1 MPTTVNGVGTHYYG
15 KRDAASRLG
24 TCPHCGAAGK
34 LESYTTRLWFVI
46 IFIPIIPL
54 KRVRILDS
62 CPRCQRHWVAN
73 PEQYEMSRQLAVS
86 GALEKHRAQP
96 TVETAM
102 VTHAQYLSFHM
113 HQEADA
119 FRAGALTQFP
129 DNAELLAGF
138 ASHLDQTG
146 RWQEGTPLYEQSLA
160 MKPEAPE
167 VRHSMAWRR
176 TNEGKLDEAFELLD
190 YLRQPGSGQS
200 FNLEPLNMLAKA
212 YQKQGNHEKTLE
224 LCAVYLR
231 EAPAIGEQHAFRKLV
246 AKSEK
251 ALSLESSLLPT
262 REFSI
267 RDLFD
272 SKSGTH
278 APWVRWVAFGSIVM
292 VLFAIGMLGLNEYNR
307 THRTLY
313 VLSAYAQPVLVSVDG
328 GPAMPVNLRTKISIS
343 EGQHQLAIS
352 GPVTKQIAVDLRSPY
367 FSRWLS
373 SPIWVVDVEGLSSVF
388 VNTIHYSMNPKP
400 SEEYWLDKDFNFVPH
415 VDYAFEQPPASLK
428 VEGRNTVLTKVHLGT
443 MPLQPTS
450 VLLAR
455 IMQPDQ
461 SVALTFAEGH
471 LDRNPNDSSLLS
483 VYAFRVKGDANER
496 RVAEFLKSKLW
507 RQPISVAWHRTYQSL
522 KSVGAKHAELLTE
535 YDAQLEKD
543 SNNAALLYLRG
554 RISPTRAEQVKFF
567 RQSYEK
573 DGAQQ
578 GWPAM
583 GLAIDAANRGEW
595 AEAKEW
601 CDKAVPA
608 LRGDQSFHT
617 FWHTVQMANGDTTE
631 LEGMYRQALQG
642 TDLAEMLSAVF
653 RLSDALGAKGK
664 PDDVRREYLTWWNR
678 VSGGKPSSNGRT
690 TYELMIDYVCGD
702 TGAFLKKQPNLEPKE
717 LAIYQFQFL
726 IATGQPDVAAKLP
739 DLDTLM
745 DDWTEP
751 LALSVSFALKGSQA
765 EADTWRAKACE
776 ELRRDGDSD
785 AVRAAA
791 LLERDTAPTDAELDE
806 IVLRTTDTPILLVA
820 LAQRFPD
827 RKPELNQRAAKLN
840 VSRQPPY
847 LLVKQAANQP

>member
-1 MPTTVNGVGTHYYG
+1 MPTTVNGVGTFYYG
-15 KRDAASRLG
+15 KKDAASRPG
-24 TCPHCGAAGK
+24 TCPHCGAAGN

-46 IFIPIIPL
+46 VFIPIIPL

-113 HQEADA
+113 HKEADA
-119 FRAGALTQFP
+119 FREGALMQFP

-146 RWQEGTPLYEQSLA
+146 RWQEGTPLYEQSLGL
-160 MKPEAPE
+160 KPEAPE
-167 VRHSMAWRR
+167 VRHSLAWRR
-176 TNEGKLDEAFELLD
+176 TNAGQLDEAFELLD

-200 FNLEPLNMLAKA
+200 FNLEPLNLLAQA
-212 YQKQGNHEKTLE
+212 YQKQGNHEKALE
-224 LCAVYLR
+224 LCAVFLR
-231 EAPAIGEQHAFRKLV
+231 EAPAIGEQRVFRKLV

-251 ALSLESSLLPT
+251 ALSLQSSLLPKQ
-262 REFSI
+262 EFSM
-267 RDLFD
+267 RGLFD

-278 APWVRWVAFGSIVM
+278 APWVRWAAFGSIAM
-292 VLFAIGMLGLNEYNR
+292 VLFAIGMIGLNEYNR

-313 VLSAYAQPVLVSVDG
+313 VLSEFAQPVQVSVDG
-328 GPAMPVNLRTKISIS
+328 GPAVSVNLRTKVSIS
-343 EGQHQLAIS
+343 EGKHQLAIS

-373 SPIWVVDVEGLSSVF
+373 SPIWVVNVENMSSLF
-388 VNTIHYSMNPKP
+388 ENKIHYSAVPQP
-400 SEEYWLDKDFNFVPH
+400 SESRWLEEEVNFVPH
-415 VDYAFEQPPASLK
+415 VDYPFEEPPATLK
-428 VEGRNTVLTKVHLGT
+428 VEGRNTVVMKVHVGV
-443 MPLQPTS
+443 MPLQPES
-450 VLLAR
+450 IVLGRL
-455 IMQPDQ
+455 MQRDK
-461 SVALTFAEGH
+461 SAVLTFAEGH
-471 LDRNPNDSSLLS
+471 LDRNPNDSSLLN
-483 VYAFRVKGDANER
+483 VYAYRVKGDANEL

-507 RQPISVAWHRTYQSL
+507 RQPISVTWHRTYQSL
-522 KSVGAKHAELLTE
+522 KSVGAKHAELLNE
-535 YDAQLEKD
+535 YDAQLEQD
-543 SNNAALLYLRG
+543 PNNAALLYLRG
-554 RISPTRAEQVKFF
+554 RISPTRAEQTKFF
-567 RQSYEK
+567 RRSFEK
-573 DGAQQ
+573 NDAQQ

-583 GLAIDAANRGEW
+583 GLALDAANRGEW
-595 AEAKEW
+595 VEAKEW
-601 CDKAVPA
+601 CDKAVPT
-608 LRGDQSFHT
+608 LRGDQSFRA

-631 LEGMYRQALQG
+631 REGMYRQALAG
-642 TDLAEMLSAVF
+642 TDLAEMLAAVV
-653 RLSDALGAKGK
+653 RLTDALAAKGK

-678 VSGGKPSSNGRT
+678 VSGGKPSPHGRT

-702 TGAFLKKQPNLEPKE
+702 TEAFLKKQPTLEPKE

-726 IATGQPDVAAKLP
+726 IATGQPEVAAQMP
-739 DLDTLM
+739 DLTELM

-751 LALSVSFALKGSQA
+751 LALSVSFVLKGNQTEA
-765 EADTWRAKACE
+765 ETWRAKACE
-776 ELRRDGDSD
+776 ELRSDGDSD

-806 IVLRTTDTPILLVA
+806 IVMRSTDTPILLTA

-827 RKPELNQRAAKLN
+827 RKAELNQRAAKLN

-847 LLVKQAANQP
+847 LLVKQAVTSP

>member
-1 MPTTVNGVGTHYYG
+1 MPTTVNGVGTFYYG
-15 KRDAASRLG
+15 KKDPATRPG
-24 TCPHCGAAGK
+24 TCQHCGTVGN

-62 CPRCQRHWVAN
+62 CPCCSRHWVAN

-113 HQEADA
+113 HKEADA
-119 FRAGALTQFP
+119 FREGALMQFP
-129 DNAELLAGF
+129 DNADLLAGF

-146 RWQEGTPLYEQSLA
+146 RWQEGTPLYEQSLVL
-160 MKPEAPE
+160 KPEAPE
-167 VRHSMAWRR
+167 VRHSLAWRR
-176 TNEGKLDEAFELLD
+176 TNEGKLDEAYELLD

-200 FNLEPLNMLAKA
+200 FNLEPLNLLAQA
-212 YQKQGNHEKTLE
+212 YQKQGNHEKALE
-224 LCAVYLR
+224 LCAVFLR
-231 EAPAIGEQHAFRKLV
+231 EAPAIGEQRVFRKLV

-251 ALSLESSLLPT
+251 ALSLQSSLLPT
-262 REFSI
+262 REFSV
-267 RDLFD
+267 RGLFD

-278 APWVRWVAFGSIVM
+278 APWVRWAVFGSIAT

-313 VLSAYAQPVLVSVDG
+313 VLNEFAQPVQVSVDG
-328 GPAMPVNLRTKISIS
+328 GPAVPVNLRTKISIS

-373 SPIWVVDVEGLSSVF
+373 SPIWVVDVENMSSLF
-388 VNTIHYSMNPKP
+388 ENKIRYSAVPQP
-400 SEEYWLDKDFNFVPH
+400 SESRWLEEEVNFVPH
-415 VDYAFEQPPASLK
+415 VDYPFEEPPATLK
-428 VEGRNTVLTKVHLGT
+428 VEGQNTVVTKVHVGV

-450 VLLAR
+450 IVLGRL
-455 IMQPDQ
+455 MQPDQ
-461 SVALTFAEGH
+461 SAALTFAEGH
-471 LDRNPNDSSLLS
+471 LDRNPHDSSLLS
-483 VYAFRVKGDANER
+483 VYAHRVKGEANEL

-522 KSVGAKHAELLTE
+522 KSVGAKHAELLNE
-535 YDAQLEKD
+535 YDAQLGQD
-543 SNNAALLYLRG
+543 PNNAALLYLRG

-567 RQSYEK
+567 RQSFEK
-573 DGAQQ
+573 SDAQQ

-595 AEAKEW
+595 AEAKAW
-601 CDKAVPA
+601 CDKAVPT
-608 LRGDQSFHT
+608 LRADQTFRT

-631 LEGMYRQALQG
+631 LEGMYRQALAE
-642 TDLAEMLSAVF
+642 TDLAENMAAIF
-653 RLSDALGAKGK
+653 RLTDALAAKGK
-664 PDDVRREYLTWWNR
+664 PDEVRREYLTWWNR
-678 VSGGKPSSNGRT
+678 VGGGRPSPHGRT
-690 TYELMIDYVCGD
+690 QFELMIDYVCGD
-702 TGAFLKKQPNLEPKE
+702 TDAFLKKQPTLEPTE

-726 IATGQPDVAAKLP
+726 VATGQPEVAAKLP
-739 DLDTLM
+739 DLTELM

-751 LALSVSFALKGSQA
+751 LALSVSFVLKGNQA
-765 EADTWRAKACE
+765 DADTWRAKACE
-776 ELRRDGDSD
+776 ELRSDGDSD

-806 IVLRTTDTPILLVA
+806 IVMRSTDTPILLAA

-827 RKPELNQRAAKLN
+827 RQAELNQRAAKLN

-847 LLVKQAANQP
+847 LLVKQAVNPP